1 MSVHA
6 PASPGLAQIG
16 QIALAM
22 KDLPRAVAFY
32 RDVLG
37 LPFLFE
43 APPKLAF
50 FDCAGVR
57 LMLSEPEKPEFD
69 HPASI
74 IYYRVMNMQESVA
87 VLKSRGAVFES
98 DPHLIAKMPNPTS
111 RNISE
116 LAQGVTILTASTSSQ
131 YALEVPS
138 GGAGVFTTLL
148 VDALNGA
155 AANLMGDVTPGSVYA
170 HIDQSLGPWTQ
181 RPVFK
186 TNVKKF
192 ISLRRAEPPI
202 SFANLRALTA
212 HFPKPDHRFQL
223 DPSYEPERTPEQAAD
238 PAIPAPD
245 PAHTKVFAI
254 LQEYV
259 KVNLVRPVNEKHMF
273 HAAWHSESCEL
284 TVVGQHY
291 WNLVD
296 KRLI

>member
-74 IYYRVMNMQESVA
+74 IYYRVMNMQETVA

-98 DPHLIAKMPNPTS
+98 EPHLIAKMPNHD
-111 RNISE
+111 
-116 LAQGVTILTASTSSQ
+116 LWMA
-131 YALEVPS
+131 
-138 GGAGVFTTLL
+138 F
-148 VDALNGA
+148 
-155 AANLMGDVTPGSVYA
+155 
-170 HIDQSLGPWTQ
+170 
-181 RPVFK
+181 
-186 TNVKKF
+186 
-192 ISLRRAEPPI
+192 LR
-202 SFANLRALTA
+202 
-212 HFPKPDHRFQL
+212 D
-223 DPSYEPERTPEQAAD
+223 PER
-238 PAIPAPD
+238 
-245 PAHTKVFAI
+245 
-254 LQEYV
+254 
-259 KVNLVRPVNEKHMF
+259 NLIGLM
-273 HAAWHSESCEL
+273 SE
-284 TVVGQHY
+284 VARG
-291 WNLVD
+291 
-296 KRLI
+296 

>member
-98 DPHLIAKMPNPTS
+98 EPHLIAKMPNHD
-111 RNISE
+111 
-116 LAQGVTILTASTSSQ
+116 LWMA
-131 YALEVPS
+131 
-138 GGAGVFTTLL
+138 F
-148 VDALNGA
+148 
-155 AANLMGDVTPGSVYA
+155 
-170 HIDQSLGPWTQ
+170 
-181 RPVFK
+181 
-186 TNVKKF
+186 
-192 ISLRRAEPPI
+192 LR
-202 SFANLRALTA
+202 
-212 HFPKPDHRFQL
+212 D
-223 DPSYEPERTPEQAAD
+223 PER
-238 PAIPAPD
+238 
-245 PAHTKVFAI
+245 
-254 LQEYV
+254 
-259 KVNLVRPVNEKHMF
+259 NLIGLM
-273 HAAWHSESCEL
+273 SE
-284 TVVGQHY
+284 VARG
-291 WNLVD
+291 
-296 KRLI
+296 